1 MPLYSIPL
9 PNGVIV
15 DIEGPDTPE
24 TAMQAQTRARQ
35 YFREAY
41 PEEFETWRQRQ
52 VGIWNSA
59 KAGTSSGIDQAQ
71 ALGYGAAEG
80 LGELVNLPGLA
91 AWGRQGRIRN
101 EIEAEAAFPS
111 ELRTGILDVTG
122 PGSFARAATEL
133 VTQSLPQTVAA
144 LGGAAAGVALA
155 PSAPLLAAIGGA
167 AATQYPLFV
176 GSNIARKT
184 QVDAE
189 QRGVPAEEGR
199 VTSPGAAFLAAV
211 PQSITGAATD
221 VFTGRVAG
229 LFGGAAGK
237 AAGTAGASAGQRVL
251 RTGAA
256 GAGSNAIGEPIEQ
269 AFERGQAGLSL
280 TDAEAGREYLEAG
293 LGGAVA
299 GGITGGALGGV
310 FGQRP
315 APPPA
320 AEIGTPAGF
329 QPPTPPAEQPAP
341 RFQPLTLPERPAP
354 FASMEEAADYAT
366 ANNLELPQ
374 LATPEASSNWISA
387 QREAKWQE
395 QVDKLRQQAINEFI
409 AAPKADEA
417 VANPQAQ
424 VSELLT
430 NLAEAQGRGDINLNR
445 FSPNGVAKAALS
457 LRDIDPGKPTP
468 DELSSITRQLDSL
481 VDLGYLNRKT
491 VQETKKPESG
501 KGKATKRTSTF
512 YSINTNPVV
521 APTQQEAP
529 AAPATAPGPAYDTWE
544 QQSLDVGAAVLS
556 PEENITLARGQT
568 DEAVRESPAYQEA
581 FQKFTDARSAWVA
594 QNPAPT
600 PEAPAAPAAPEAPAP
615 AAPAPEVPPATAS
628 QLWQAYALNAGPH
641 TSNPIVRDAREAAKA
656 RGRGFARQE
665 FDSFANQYGAAP
677 VSRPA
682 NLRDTDGW
690 KLHIGTEGQTPQQI
704 ERLTQEL
711 NRLGV
716 PFKQGL
722 NSGQTG
728 KDFTIYVGSRAE
740 AERIARQL
748 SPLTNGRVYGDAAL
762 DDVEMAP
769 GVGARFDVVGDKD
782 FHQYGKRGIPILR
795 DLIDIGQPFSDDAI
809 QRSEATLANR
819 YGEFFTGQKAA
830 PQATSPEA
838 APAEAVQP
846 SAASV
851 AEGVQ
856 PNPESL
862 IAAPPITN
870 MAKAKELTGRQ
881 FDDQMRWW
889 YKWFGSSIMTIPSVN
904 AFFRA
909 VGDLQYRF
917 YTRKNEAITATM
929 PGIEP
934 IAMLPPESRG
944 KVTLAL
950 QEASSR
956 QAAPDRAAFSQEEY
970 TAMESVWKSVQR
982 SLDFLIDG
990 YVQSYFD
997 PKNATDPQVRAKLE
1011 AFQQAKGD
1019 RLVTD
1024 MPAEEVRAAS
1034 EKGYQEIQ
1042 KYNRMRNPYYFPQIS
1057 NGSHFVAAYERKPG
1071 GREDLVRIYFYDPI
1085 GNVRKK
1091 LPGMRDPEQRALEF
1105 LRQEF
1110 QDNPNVRIMGR
1121 GVPAEN
1127 DQSGRAQ
1134 KVRDQGDFV
1143 AKYLKDLTKV
1153 SGKEGRQ
1160 IIERMF
1166 AEIDKAQMDRVF
1178 RKNSDT
1184 LRAVTPDNAAD
1195 YAVDT
1200 LPKYLMSMA
1209 AIQARRYTQDD
1220 FVRATRDMTP
1230 NDRKYWEDLRDYS
1243 STAGEAYGTARAFVF
1258 FSLLGFAVDTAAINL
1273 MQGPF
1278 VTFPRL
1284 MRDGGAAATKHYS
1297 SALKDT
1303 LLTGDLLKLV
1313 NKDMAYTQ
1321 AVIKRRASNADEVA
1335 ALQKALNQGVLTPV
1349 FTSESRGQVSA
1360 DTLRRAGIPNATAW
1374 ASRINKLA
1382 DWAGRFMQAVEEF
1395 NRVSGFLAAYRL
1407 AKANPKAILDANY
1420 VDNKKMQTPFD
1431 YASDVVN
1438 STHFLT
1444 QKEDRALIQRFRPE
1458 AEVATQFMSFPLKM
1472 VEQFA
1477 RQGSMMIR
1485 GMAKADPVLAKAG
1498 ALGFMGLLVPLVGV
1512 AGIWALP
1519 FADSLREIFE
1529 RLMKGVFGNPTNLK
1543 VEMDKL
1549 LQGQTILGYNL
1560 GPALNNGLAHV
1571 SGVASLSKRIGI
1583 DPMPAQDFL
1592 SNPAFALLGPF
1603 GSFAE
1608 RTAQAYAFWEKGDPW
1623 GTIANLPI
1631 LPRAAGNVVK
1641 GTQLAVEGE
1650 MRTSRGTT
1658 VISPDIVQR
1667 ADANTLVPSSI
1678 RQGIGLPPPAFTDA
1692 RETAALRNQLET
1704 QMNSIKANTSAR
1716 LAQIYVAAMRARDQ
1730 GDTERMNRELARF
1743 NQERLEVLMDDR
1755 DRPPHEQRMPT
1766 DSALRERIQADYL
1779 GRSSVPSQRPAVRME
1794 MEQVQRARAPAQ

>member
-35 YFREAY
+35 YFRETY

-52 VGIWNSA
+52 VGIGKSA
-59 KAGTSSGIDQAQ
+59 SAGTSSAIDQAQ
-71 ALGYGAAEG
+71 AQLYGAAEA
-80 LGELVNLPGLA
+80 LGGVVNSPSLSD
-91 AWGRQGRIRN
+91 WGRQGRIRN
-101 EIEAEAAFPS
+101 EREAEAAFPS
-111 ELRTGILDVTG
+111 DLRTGILDVEG
-122 PGSFARAATEL
+122 PASFGRAATEL
-133 VTQSLPQTVAA
+133 VTGSLPQTGAGIVGALGGALLGAPLGPVGMAAGA
-144 LGGAAAGVALA
+144 LGGAAA
-155 PSAPLLAAIGGA
+155 
-167 AATQYPLFV
+167 TQFPFFT
-176 GSNIARKT
+176 GSNVQRQT
-184 QVDAE
+184 QVEAE

-199 VTSPGAAFLAAV
+199 LTSPGAALLTAV
-211 PQSITGAATD
+211 PQSLVSGAVDAAT
-221 VFTGRVAG
+221 
-229 LFGGAAGK
+229 LGAAGLLRR
-237 AAGTAGASAGQRVL
+237 AGTQAAESAGASLGQRVL
-251 RTGAA
+251 RTGAV
-256 GAGSNAIGEPIEQ
+256 GAGTNAIGEPIEQ

-315 APPPA
+315 APAPA
-320 AEIGTPAGF
+320 PELAPAAGF
-329 QPPTPPAEQPAP
+329 QAPTPPAEQPAP
-341 RFQPLTLPERPAP
+341 RFQPLTLPERPQA
-354 FASMEEAADYAT
+354 FASMEEAEAFAAD
-366 ANNLELPQ
+366 NPQ
-374 LATPEASSNWISA
+374 FTPPVNMATPEASAAFINAARVADWQSNVSA
-387 QREAKWQE
+387 T
-395 QVDKLRQQAINEFI
+395 RQQAIDEFV
-409 AAPKADEA
+409 AAPAPDQA
-417 VANPQAQ
+417 TPDRQAQ
-424 VSELLT
+424 ASNLLT
-430 NLAEAQGRGDINLNR
+430 NLAEAQARGGLDLNN
-445 FSPNGVAKAALS
+445 FSPLDIAKSALS
-457 LRDIDPGKPTP
+457 VRDIDPGKPSKSEIKSISSQLDELAKIGYIQKTTPRSYSITTTPVVPPMQQTAQATEQVASPTELKSSRHIGNTIVSVNAEGGQPGFTTSKGSSYVVTPEGQTVRTKRSPGRGQGETYAPHNALYVAPEDTLDLLSDMQGGGKYRFITVDDTGNPRLVGP
-468 DELSSITRQLDSL
+468 DETLGDRPVGLAVFTRDNKFARI
-481 VDLGYLNRKT
+481 VPA
-491 VQETKKPESG
+491 E
-501 KGKATKRTSTF
+501 RTPRVGLA
-512 YSINTNPVV
+512 PVELRYDN
-521 APTQQEAP
+521 EAP
-529 AAPATAPGPAYDTWE
+529 
-544 QQSLDVGAAVLS
+544 
-556 PEENITLARGQT
+556 
-568 DEAVRESPAYQEA
+568 
-581 FQKFTDARSAWVA
+581 
-594 QNPAPT
+594 
-600 PEAPAAPAAPEAPAP
+600 APEAPAP
-615 AAPAPEVPPATAS
+615 AAPEVQPATTS
-628 QLWQAYALNAGPH
+628 QLWQAYALNAGLY

-665 FDSFANQYGAAP
+665 FDSFASQYGTAP
-677 VSRPA
+677 
-682 NLRDTDGW
+682 
-690 KLHIGTEGQTPQQI
+690 TP
-704 ERLTQEL
+704 EA
-711 NRLGV
+711 
-716 PFKQGL
+716 K
-722 NSGQTG
+722 
-728 KDFTIYVGSRAE
+728 AE
-740 AERIARQL
+740 VASSFASQ
-748 SPLTNGRVYGDAAL
+748 
-762 DDVEMAP
+762 AP
-769 GVGARFDVVGDKD
+769 
-782 FHQYGKRGIPILR
+782 
-795 DLIDIGQPFSDDAI
+795 
-809 QRSEATLANR
+809 
-819 YGEFFTGQKAA
+819 

-838 APAEAVQP
+838 APVAETTPP

-870 MAKAKELTGRQ
+870 LAKAKELTGRQ

-889 YKWFGSSIMTIPSVN
+889 YKWFGSPIMTIPSVN

-909 VGDLQYRF
+909 VGDLQYRL

-929 PGIEP
+929 PSIEP

-970 TAMESVWKSVQR
+970 TAMESVWKSMQR

-1019 RLVTD
+1019 KLVTD
-1024 MPAEEVRAAS
+1024 MPAEEIRAAS
-1034 EKGYQEIQ
+1034 ENGYQEIQ

-1057 NGSHFVAAYERKPG
+1057 SGSHFVAAYERKPG
-1071 GREDLVRIYFYDPI
+1071 GSEDLARIYFYDPI

-1110 QDNPNVRIMGR
+1110 QGNPNVRIMGR

-1153 SGKEGRQ
+1153 NGKEGRQ

-1220 FVRATRDMTP
+1220 FVRATREMTP
-1230 NDRKYWEDLRDYS
+1230 NDRKYWEELRDYS

-1303 LLTGDLLKLV
+1303 LLTIDVGKLFK
-1313 NKDMAYTQ
+1313 KDMAYTQ
-1321 AVIKRRASNADEVA
+1321 AIIKKRASNADEVA

-1420 VDNKKMQTPFD
+1420 VDNKKMQMPFD

-1477 RQGSMMIR
+1477 RHGSMMIR
-1485 GMAKADPVLAKAG
+1485 GMVKTDPVLAKAG
-1498 ALGFMGLLVPLVGV
+1498 ALGFMGMMVPLVGV
-1512 AGIWALP
+1512 AGIWAMP

-1529 RLMKGVFGNPTNLK
+1529 RLMRGVFGNPTNLK

-1549 LQGQTILGYNL
+1549 LQGQTVLGYNL
-1560 GPALNNGLAHV
+1560 GPAINNGLAHV
-1571 SGVASLSKRIGI
+1571 SGFASLSKRIGI

-1608 RTAQAYAFWEKGDPW
+1608 RTAQAYAYWEKGDPW

-1667 ADANTLVPSSI
+1667 ADEKPLLPSSV
-1678 RQGIGLPPPAFTDA
+1678 RQGLGLPPPAFTDA

-1704 QMNSIKANTSAR
+1704 QMNSIKANTSAK

-1730 GDTERMNRELARF
+1730 GDTERMNREFARF
-1743 NQERLEVLMDDR
+1743 NQEYLEVLMEDR
-1755 DRPPHEQRMPT
+1755 DRPLHEQRAPS
-1766 DSALRERIQADYL
+1766 DSALKERIQADYQ